1 MIIALQLPGIRD
13 QYCSGPR
20 VGELFGPEPT
30 QTQTYVET
38 GQDLGQIPLPYPWC
52 LPGFGGMEAAWEWA
66 APPPLGRTMQCPV
79 VKWASMLCKIAVL
92 GYCV

>member
-38 GQDLGQIPLPYPWC
+38 GQDLGQIPLPYP
-52 LPGFGGMEAAWEWA
+52 
-66 APPPLGRTMQCPV
+66 
-79 VKWASMLCKIAVL
+79 
-92 GYCV
+92 